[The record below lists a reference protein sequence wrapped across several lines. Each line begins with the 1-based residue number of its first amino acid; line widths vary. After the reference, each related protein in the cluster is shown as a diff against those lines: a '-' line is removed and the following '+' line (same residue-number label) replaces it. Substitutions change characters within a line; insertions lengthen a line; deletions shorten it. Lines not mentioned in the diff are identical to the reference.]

1 MALWKENFAVAAASI
16 AAPSFHTE
24 PRRWTGARCSRPMM
38 ATPNEE
44 SVMQKTVRNFV
55 ALVIFGLAI
64 TGLSLAQD
72 STYRV
77 NANVPFDFY
86 AGDQQLPAGIYE
98 FEVNYETHGV
108 LLHNKTTGHSCAL
121 LARPDDGEGTGE
133 AVLEFDVIGGT
144 HILADLK
151 TAS

>member
-1 MALWKENFAVAAASI
+1 
-16 AAPSFHTE
+16 
-24 PRRWTGARCSRPMM
+24 
-38 ATPNEE
+38 
-44 SVMQKTVRNFV
+44 MQKTVRNFV

-86 AGDQQLPAGIYE
+86 AGDQQLPAGMYQ

-108 LLHNKTTGHSCAL
+108 LLRNKTTGHSCAL
-121 LARPDDGEGTGE
+121 LARPADGDGDSE
-133 AVLEFDVIGGT
+133 AVVDFDVVGGK
-144 HILADLK
+144 HMLADLK
-151 TAS
+151 TASTGVSFPEQKALLASTKNRGAVAIAAMLR